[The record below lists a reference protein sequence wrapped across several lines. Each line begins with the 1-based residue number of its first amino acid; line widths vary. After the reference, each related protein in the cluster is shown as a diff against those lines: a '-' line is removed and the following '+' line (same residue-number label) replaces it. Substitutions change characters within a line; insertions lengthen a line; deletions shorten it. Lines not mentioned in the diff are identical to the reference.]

1 MDNAIAERTAQKFS
15 KLRDAEA
22 DYVAGVSSVN
32 AIAHKYGI
40 PESTL
45 RREAKLRGWVR
56 TAPEVH
62 RHRVALALAGE
73 TLASEMANDVMQV
86 QAAAIAQDLED
97 MNSGLAVARKVV
109 KKLLPLVELVDDP
122 RDLKVIVEANR
133 AAIETIRKIRSL
145 DEPPPPPIAQ
155 AVSMTVTDGFD
166 ELRAAFQ
173 RVIATHSGREHGKG
187 NRS

>member
-1 MDNAIAERTAQKFS
+1 MFATSTEKEGNRHSNLREAEV
-15 KLRDAEA
+15 
-22 DYVAGVSSVN
+22 DYIAGVSSVN
-32 AIAHKYGI
+32 SIARKHGI

-56 TAPEVH
+56 ERPETR
-62 RHRVALALAGE
+62 RHHVALSLAGE
-73 TLASEMANDVMQV
+73 TLASEMANDVQQV
-86 QAAAIAQDLED
+86 HAAAIAQDVED
-97 MNSGLAVARKVV
+97 MNSGLAVARQVV